1 MTAMAAE
8 IRPIIWR
15 KGRLL
20 LLDQRKLPAHEVWV
34 ECRGA
39 RSTARAIRS
48 MVVRGAPAIGVA
60 AAYGMAAEA
69 ARFRPARIR
78 QDFERAAGLLLAA
91 RPTAVNLAWALDRM
105 GAVLVAAG
113 SAPGSAAGRDRV
125 ARLMRAEAAAIHHE
139 DVASNRRLGEHGAP
153 LLVRAGGV
161 MTHCNAG
168 ALATAGYGTALG
180 VIRSAWERGTRF
192 DVFATETRPYLQGAR
207 LTAWELTKL
216 RIPVTLLTDSGVGSL
231 MQGGRVAA
239 VVVGTDRT
247 AANGDVAN
255 KVGTYPIAVLAKR
268 HGVPFYVAAPTAS
281 IDLGC
286 SSGSDIPIE
295 QREAAEVTRLA
306 GREIATPGVRVLNPA
321 FDVTPAELVTAIIT
335 EAGVVKDNFKA
346 GLARAVKRAQGAR
359 RAGR

>member
-1 MTAMAAE
+1 MAAE

-20 LLDQRKLPAHEVWV
+20 LLDQRKLPRREVLM

-48 MVVRGAPAIGVA
+48 MVVRGAPAIGVT
-60 AAYGMAAEA
+60 AAYGMALEA
-69 ARFRPARIR
+69 ARFRPAHTRE
-78 QDFERAAGLLLAA
+78 DFARAADLLLVA
-91 RPTAVNLAWALDRM
+91 RPTAVNLAWAINQM
-105 GAVLVAAG
+105 AEVLEAAG
-113 SAPGSAAGRDRV
+113 PSPDPAGL
-125 ARLMRAEAAAIHHE
+125 ARAMRARAVAIHRE
-139 DVASNRRLGEHGAP
+139 DVETNRRLGGHGAN
-153 LLVRAGGV
+153 LLARARRV

-192 DVFATETRPYLQGAR
+192 EVYATETRPYLQGAR
-207 LTAWELTKL
+207 LTAWELKKL
-216 RIPVTLLTDSGVGSL
+216 RIPVTILTDSSVGSL
-231 MQGGRVAA
+231 MQGGGLGA

-255 KVGTYPIAVLAKR
+255 KVGTYQIAVLAKR

-281 IDLGC
+281 IDLDCKDG
-286 SSGSDIPIE
+286 GAIPIE
-295 QREAAEVTRLA
+295 QRDPAEVTQLA
-306 GREIATPGVRVLNPA
+306 GREIATAGVAVLNPA

-335 EAGVVKDNFKA
+335 EAGVVRGNFKT
-346 GLARAVKRAQGAR
+346 GLARAVKRAR
-359 RAGR
+359 SR